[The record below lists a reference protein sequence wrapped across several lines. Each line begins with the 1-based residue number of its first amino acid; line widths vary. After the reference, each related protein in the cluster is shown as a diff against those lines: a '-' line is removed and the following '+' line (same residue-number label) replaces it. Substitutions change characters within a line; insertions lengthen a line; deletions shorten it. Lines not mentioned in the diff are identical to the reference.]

1 MGHARGHAG
10 AVDPVTSAAARETAV
25 IVCPGRGDYG
35 RDELGYLARHHR
47 DKASFLATIDSF
59 RRAHGRVSISELD
72 AADRYSAATH
82 AVGDNASALIYA
94 CAIADVLDIDRDRFD
109 IVAVTGNSLGWY
121 LALAA
126 GGAVDDGGA
135 IGVVDT
141 MGALM
146 AAEGEGGQL
155 VYPLVDADWRR
166 DPSREEAVAVA
177 LEAANATGGHAYWS
191 IRLGGMAVLAGDTD
205 GLAVLED
212 LLPAVD
218 ERYPF
223 RLARHAAFHTPL
235 MEPIGLKARAMVRR
249 DVVRPPTTPLIDG
262 RGVVW
267 RPLGCD
273 LDALFDYTLNTQVVD
288 TYDFTRALTV
298 ALTTFAPDR
307 VIVTGPG
314 VTLGPPIAQTL
325 IALGW
330 RGLRSREHF
339 VELQAHD
346 PFVLAMARPEQR
358 ARVASP
364 GLAVGSMERG

>member
-1 MGHARGHAG
+1 MSRAG
-10 AVDPVTSAAARETAV
+10 ARETALL
-25 IVCPGRGDYG
+25 VCPGRGDYG
-35 RDELGYLARHHR
+35 RDELGYLARRHR
-47 DKASFLATIDSF
+47 DKMSFLATIDSF
-59 RRAHGRVSISELD
+59 RRANGRVSVSELD
-72 AADRYSAATH
+72 DAKTYAAATH

-94 CAIADVLDIDRDRFD
+94 CALADVADIDRDRFD

-126 GGAVDDGGA
+126 GGALDESGA
-135 IGVVDT
+135 IGLVDT
-141 MGALM
+141 MGALT

-155 VYPLVDADWRR
+155 VYPLVDGDWRR
-166 DPSREEAVAVA
+166 DASREEAVAVA
-177 LEAANATGGHAYWS
+177 LEAANAAGGRVYWS
-191 IRLGGMAVLAGDTD
+191 IRLGGMAVLAGDAD

-212 LLPAVD
+212 LLPAVED
-218 ERYPF
+218 RYPF

-249 DVVRPPTTPLIDG
+249 DVIHAPAAPLIDG

-267 RPLGCD
+267 RPLGSD
-273 LDALFDYTLNTQVVD
+273 LDALYEYTLNTQVVE

-314 VTLGPPIAQTL
+314 ATLGPPIAQIL

-330 RGLRSREHF
+330 RGIGSRAEF
-339 VELQAHD
+339 MERQERD

-358 ARVASP
+358 ARVTA
-364 GLAVGSMERG
+364 GATGAALAERT